1 MKIAIIGA
9 GAAGLAAAWD
19 LAGAGHQVT
28 VYEASA
34 NAGGLASGFKEP
46 HWDWTLERFYH
57 HWFQTDHDVLGLID
71 DIGARDE
78 VLFPRPTTVIYY
90 RGKFYPFDSMFGNM
104 PQFVLSHFAPWD
116 AVRFGL
122 AGAYLKFSS
131 NWRALEKVTADQ
143 WMRRWMGS
151 RIYEALWKPLLV
163 GKFADEYEK
172 VNMAWMWARI
182 HARTTRLGTFVG
194 GFQSFFETLAAAV
207 RARGA
212 CIQLNSPVRGIA
224 PTTAPSDVNAAP
236 LAGADG
242 RLTLQ
247 TAQGEARYD
256 ACMVTT
262 SPGLLARITPA
273 LPGSYL
279 AQLRTL
285 RSMGAV
291 VMVLALDRKLSRQ
304 GYYWHNLPKDAGF
317 PFLALCEHTNFVSPE
332 HFGGDH
338 LVYCGDYLKA
348 DHEYFKLSADELLE
362 RFLPA
367 LPRFNPDFDRSWI
380 SKTWV
385 FKEAYAQPVPPVNH
399 SRNIPDIRTPIKG
412 LYFASMSQ
420 VYPWD
425 RGTNYAVR
433 IGRRT
438 AKAIMA
444 DEART

>member
-1 MKIAIIGA
+1 MKAAIIGA
-9 GAAGLAAAWD
+9 GAAGLAAAYD

-28 VYEASA
+28 VYEAGA

-57 HWFQTDHDVLGLID
+57 HWFQSDHDVLRLID
-71 DIGARDE
+71 EIGARDK

-90 RGKFYPFDSMFGNM
+90 RGRFYPFDSMFGNM
-104 PQFVLSHFAPWD
+104 PQFVLTHFAPWD

-131 NWRALEKVTADQ
+131 NWRALEKVSADA
-143 WMRRWMGS
+143 WMRKWMG
-151 RIYEALWKPLLV
+151 RHVYETLWKPLLV
-163 GKFADEYEK
+163 GKFADEYDK

-194 GFQSFFETLAAAV
+194 GFQAFFDTLAAAV
-207 RARGA
+207 RERGV
-212 CIQLNSPVRGIA
+212 CIQFNSPVREIA
-224 PTTAPSDVNAAP
+224 PTPERAAG
-236 LAGADG
+236 LS
-242 RLTLQ
+242 LQ
-247 TAQGEARYD
+247 TPQGPVDVD
-256 ACMVTT
+256 ACIVTT
-262 SPGLLARITPA
+262 SPKLLARLTPA

-279 AQLRTL
+279 AQLNTL
-285 RSMGAV
+285 KSMGAV
-291 VMVLALDRKLSRQ
+291 VVILALDRQLSEQ
-304 GYYWHNLPKDAGF
+304 GYYWHNLPKEAGF

-348 DHEYFKLSADELLE
+348 DHEYFGLSQDELLE
-362 RFLPA
+362 RFVPA
-367 LPRFNPDFDRSWI
+367 LPRFNAGFERSWI
-380 SKTWV
+380 KRAWV

-433 IGRRT
+433 IGR
-438 AKAIMA
+438 
-444 DEART
+444 ESARLLAEDAAPTGA